1 MKIGLTKIQHFAI
14 TFVIAISLLGLVY
27 TGAVAQE
34 LQTGSQSA
42 YDTPSGIMNA
52 ITAPTYANWYFEVQA
67 DSEVLEET
75 VEKLF
80 SEGVPPGIITRVAKS
95 ALQAGN
101 DPVKLLLELQQQMED
116 GEIPWG
122 LAANA
127 IAGEEKHK
135 NNNQEHNRS
144 NQPSPEPELELEGQE
159 LPQVQAE
166 NAVTSEEKN
175 KKQDEE
181 QNPSSQAESA
191 SGKGKNKSNN
201 ENNQENKGKGKK

>member
-1 MKIGLTKIQHFAI
+1 MTIGLGKTQYFVI
-14 TFVIAISLLGLVY
+14 TFLVTLGLLGFLCA
-27 TGAVAQE
+27 GALGQE
-34 LQTGSQSA
+34 VQTGSQTA
-42 YDTPSGIMNA
+42 YDTPPGIINA
-52 ITAPTYANWYFEVQA
+52 ITAPTYANWYFEVQT

-75 VEKLF
+75 VENLF

-95 ALQAGN
+95 ALQAGD

-159 LPQVQAE
+159 LPQVQGK

-191 SGKGKNKSNN
+191 GGKGKDKSNNKNNQGDKGKGKN
-201 ENNQENKGKGKK
+201 